1 MNAVKYIRVST
12 KDQNI
17 ARQTIKNTPDG
28 ITVLEVVDKC
38 SGIIPFNKRD
48 NAPGAFY

>member
-38 SGIIPFNKRD
+38 RNNTIQ
-48 NAPGAFY
+48 

>member
-12 KDQNI
+12 QDHNI

-38 SGIIPFNKRD
+38 SVTNIQ
-48 NAPGAFY
+48 